1 MRGKEGIREEKEEKR
16 KKNEGK
22 IEEKGEKRVK
32 QRRGQGKQRG

>member
-22 IEEKGEKRVK
+22 IEEKS
-32 QRRGQGKQRG
+32 GKKE